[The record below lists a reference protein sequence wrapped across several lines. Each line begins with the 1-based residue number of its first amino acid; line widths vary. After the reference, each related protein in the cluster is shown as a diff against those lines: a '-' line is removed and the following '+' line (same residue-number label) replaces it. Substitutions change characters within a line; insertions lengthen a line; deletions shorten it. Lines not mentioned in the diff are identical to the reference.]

1 VVEMGAACMGSPW
14 PYSDASTRHSPIVAV
29 VVAVVAV
36 VVLPLF
42 DNDLPDSMPSSSY
55 FFSSP
60 NGLDDDDDDD
70 GDDDVDG
77 EDMELYPM
85 LLLMITTPERET
97 FRTRRPTVLEA
108 PNAVE
113 WGSHE

>member
-1 VVEMGAACMGSPW
+1 MVDMGTACNGSPW

-29 VVAVVAV
+29 VVVL
-36 VVLPLF
+36 VLPLF
-42 DNDLPDSMPSSSY
+42 DDDLPESIPFSSY

-60 NGLDDDDDDD
+60 NGLDDDDDDGD
-70 GDDDVDG
+70 GDDDDDDG
-77 EDMELYPM
+77 GGIELYPM
-85 LLLMITTPERET
+85 LLLMIPMPERET
-97 FRTRRPTVLEA
+97 FRTRKATVLEV